1 MHHIQV
7 LPFVVVN
14 PLDVAVKNRIDVDRL
29 AGGAF
34 DVRGQPFLV
43 AGLDHGDPF
52 AEQRIIGVGRKLVQV
67 GRMRHPAM
75 ADRLRNQLAQ
85 VRVRLHQPAAVGD
98 AVGLVVEFAGEI
110 FVEGTQYRFLENF
123 GVNLGHAV
131 DAVAADHRQMGHM
144 DKAIGDDRHLADLV
158 PFAGVTV
165 PQVGAP
171 ALVDL
176 VDDHEQTRHQVAEHF
191 HRPLLERFRHHR
203 MVGVG
208 DGVQRDPPG
217 VFPAEALFVQQYPH
231 QFRHDH
237 HRVGVVDMDRVFLVE
252 LQQRAVLFLEP
263 AHDALQAGRYHEIL
277 LFQP

>member
-1 MHHIQV
+1 M
-7 LPFVVVN
+7 
-14 PLDVAVKNRIDVDRL
+14 
-29 AGGAF
+29 
-34 DVRGQPFLV
+34 
-43 AGLDHGDPF
+43 
-52 AEQRIIGVGRKLVQV
+52 
-67 GRMRHPAM
+67 
-75 ADRLRNQLAQ
+75 
-85 VRVRLHQPAAVGD
+85 
-98 AVGLVVEFAGEI
+98 
-110 FVEGTQYRFLENF
+110 
-123 GVNLGHAV
+123 NLGHAV

-176 VDDHEQTRHQVAEHF
+176 VDDHEQTRHQVAENF

-208 DGVQRDPPG
+208 DGVQRDPPS